1 VTTAGDGTAE
11 HGIVLEVGAL
21 LLLTLGSL
29 VSWVGWVGGVLLL
42 WTSQRWTR
50 RDKLLGSL
58 VLPGGLAP
66 AWWFAH
72 GPATVICTQVVAGDA
87 APTPSGASCSPMPF
101 PLPVMLAVQLALVL
115 APLGVAAWL
124 GWRLRRTG

>member
-1 VTTAGDGTAE
+1 M
-11 HGIVLEVGAL
+11 

-29 VSWVGWVGGVLLL
+29 VSWVGWAVGVLLL

-72 GPATVICTQVVAGDA
+72 GPATVTCTQLAVGDVPA
-87 APTPSGASCSPMPF
+87 SPTGASCSPMPF
-101 PLPVMLAVQLALVL
+101 PLPMMLAVQLVLVV
-115 APLGVAAWL
+115 APQGYQEVGLS
-124 GWRLRRTG
+124 GW